1 MLCDGDIE
9 VADAQLPAHALAGL
23 LDTVGQDVEE
33 TGDLVGAQVDEGVD
47 ADLEVRGGERGIGGA
62 DEVEEAW
69 IVVLELEGEGVPAG
83 LVCEVGA
90 DDVLHLARHVLVAV
104 WGVLA
109 DNLADGV
116 DDVLVVSEDDV
127 GGGVL
132 LVALSHLFLQLLVLV
147 DLAQGFLAVLPP
159 FVEAVEGKD
168 DADDEGE
175 VEEEGKD
182 GALALATDLHVLDLL
197 LVVGDT
203 ADDLLRDDV
212 LEGAHQGVVRQVA
225 LLHVVIGA
233 VGLVELGKELGHD
246 LVGIVAAWEVA
257 LLDTGW
263 LDAGLQVVA
272 GAVELVGAQE
282 ILASQLAA
290 EGVLEALRML
300 LCHLEGTAADK
311 VFLLEGG
318 GELAEGAQDLDVE
331 EGVALHEGLTLCL
344 AEHVEGLLVLPHG
357 VDLVGD
363 AAHVVAAV
371 FRTAM
376 LLERLV
382 GDHEDLVGALVLVE
396 TVVDIAQIVAD
407 LELAPYVAYLCEVVE
422 EGAQDMVEP
431 LEVVE
436 VKGIRAH
443 DLQAHVIIFIKG
455 GVHQRQRLVLEA
467 DGLCPSACLRIAD
480 EGAPSQDLILWVLEG
495 EAIQFLDYRFLVVG
509 TYHRVETM
517 EQLSGF
523 WGTIGPYL
531 ARARRGTS
539 HKGNEN

>member
-23 LDTVGQDVEE
+23 LDTIGQDVEE

-116 DDVLVVSEDDV
+116 EDVLVVSEDDV

-159 FVEAVEGKD
+159 LVEAVEGKD

-182 GALALATDLHVLDLL
+182 GALALAADLHVLDLL
-197 LVVGDT
+197 LVVGDA
-203 ADDLLRDDV
+203 ADDLLRNDV
-212 LEGAHQGVVRQVA
+212 LKGAHQGVVRQVA

-233 VGLVELGKELGHD
+233 VGLVELGEELGHD
-246 LVGIVAAWEVA
+246 FVGIVAAWEVA
-257 LLDTGW
+257 LLDARW

-272 GAVELVGAQE
+272 GAVELVGPQE

-331 EGVALHEGLTLCL
+331 EGVALHEGLALCL

-363 AAHVVAAV
+363 AAHVIAAV
-371 FRTAM
+371 FRTAV

-396 TVVDIAQIVAD
+396 AVVDIAQIVAD
-407 LELAPYVAYLCEVVE
+407 LELAPYVAYLCEIVE
-422 EGAQDMVEP
+422 EGAQDMVEL

-436 VKGIRAH
+436 V
-443 DLQAHVIIFIKG
+443 
-455 GVHQRQRLVLEA
+455 
-467 DGLCPSACLRIAD
+467 
-480 EGAPSQDLILWVLEG
+480 
-495 EAIQFLDYRFLVVG
+495 
-509 TYHRVETM
+509 
-517 EQLSGF
+517 
-523 WGTIGPYL
+523 
-531 ARARRGTS
+531 
-539 HKGNEN
+539 